1 MSEKTQQSSP
11 QPEVPTHPVGQIT
24 TVGEQQLGIIDLGTN
39 ISRALRSQFDE
50 HILAHGEPFQT
61 GGVLGTACLPVLGV
75 GSAVS
80 SSLFAGNVFLATA
93 NPATLMQIGGGV
105 GSAIMGVGGT
115 IVGQA
120 PFIAAGG
127 AIIPIVAPVVFF
139 MTVAT
144 MMMAARFD
152 QIHSSLDQLA
162 RAVEELLVR
171 EIAGDYGILRS
182 ALERLRDIGAEFDG
196 CRCFTDEMKIRLALV
211 ESDVNILHHKY
222 DILSTRRVDSTLRAA
237 LAVSDVNLFTLSSLA
252 DISVDHLRLKLA
264 LQDNPGDVNRSFSA
278 LNNKIDR
285 YETAFRDLL
294 EEDSVRDY
302 QKELQDSVE
311 GMGWW
316 KKNVFAG
323 KEHSEAES
331 GIKKIHEIR
340 SDHLVE
346 LRLNIARWSEDLAS
360 GKDAGQDQAV
370 VYYREQDGKG
380 ALKAY
385 YTSDLQV
392 VRWRGATDSTQ

>member
-1 MSEKTQQSSP
+1 MSEKPQQSSP
-11 QPEVPTHPVGQIT
+11 QPEVSTHPVGQIT
-24 TVGEQQLGIIDLGTN
+24 TVGEQQLGIIDLGTD
-39 ISRALRSQFDE
+39 ISRALRPQFDE
-50 HILAHGEPFQT
+50 HILTHGEPFQT

-80 SSLFAGNVFLATA
+80 SSLLAGNVFLATA

-105 GSAIMGVGGT
+105 GSAIMTGGK
-115 IVGQA
+115 IAGQA
-120 PFIAAGG
+120 PFIAAGS
-127 AIIPIVAPVVFF
+127 AIIPVVAPVMFF

-144 MMMAARFD
+144 MMMSARFD
-152 QIHSSLDQLA
+152 QIYTALDQLA
-162 RAVEELLVR
+162 KAVEELLAR

-196 CRCFTDEMKIRLALV
+196 CRLFTDEMKVRLALV

-222 DILSTRRVDSTLRAA
+222 DILSTRRIDSTLRAE

-252 DISVDHLRLKLA
+252 DIYVDHLRLKLA

-278 LNNKIDR
+278 LNDKIDR
-285 YETAFRDLL
+285 YETLFRDLL

-323 KEHSEAES
+323 KEHNQAEAD
-331 GIKKIHEIR
+331 IKKIHEIR

-360 GKDAGQDQAV
+360 GRDIGQDQAV
-370 VYYREQDGKG
+370 VYYREQEGKG
-380 ALKAY
+380 DLRAY

-392 VRWRGATDSTQ
+392 VQWRGAA

>member
-1 MSEKTQQSSP
+1 MSNKAHQSST
-11 QPEVPTHPVGQIT
+11 QHEVPTHPTGQIG
-24 TVGEQQLGIIDLGTN
+24 TVEGQQFGIIDLGTN
-39 ISRALRSQFDE
+39 ISRALRPQFDE

-80 SSLFAGNVFLATA
+80 SSLLAGNIFLATA
-93 NPATLMQIGGGV
+93 NPATLMQIGSGV
-105 GSAIMGVGGT
+105 GSAVMGAGGT

-120 PFIAAGG
+120 PFIAAGS
-127 AIIPIVAPVVFF
+127 AIVPVVAPVVFF

-152 QIHSSLDQLA
+152 QIHTALNQLA
-162 RAVEELLVR
+162 KAVEELLVR

-196 CRCFTDEMKIRLALV
+196 GRRFTDEMKMRLALV
-211 ESDVNILHHKY
+211 ERDVNILHHKY
-222 DILSTRRVDSTLRAA
+222 DILSARGVDSTLRAE
-237 LAVSDVNLFTLSSLA
+237 LAVSDLNLFTLSSLA
-252 DISVDHLRLKLA
+252 DIYVDHLRLKLA
-264 LQDNPGDVNRSFSA
+264 LQDNPGDAKRSFSA
-278 LNNKIDR
+278 LNAKIDR
-285 YETAFRDLL
+285 YETAFRALL
-294 EEDSVRDY
+294 KEDTVRGY

-311 GMGWW
+311 GMSWW

-323 KEHSEAES
+323 KEHSEAEA
-331 GIKKIHEIR
+331 GINKIHEIR

-346 LRLNIARWSEDLAS
+346 LRLNLARWSEELAQ
-360 GKDAGQDQAV
+360 GRDAGTEQAV
-370 VYYREQDGKG
+370 VYYREEEGRG

-385 YTSDLQV
+385 YTSDLQLV
-392 VRWRGATDSTQ
+392 QWRGATAPTH